1 MTNEEWKTWSDY
13 HLTLFRWI
21 DEKDGKMLS
30 LWRPSFESRGF
41 TLVELKEASLV
52 LAQSPKAGLWRAEH
66 FEFLLRHVSGSRAA
80 QAQAREAQERSAES
94 KPKCDLCRDTG
105 LVPVP
110 DLRPAATKYATAAV
124 VCSCNRGIWQQNKHS
139 EEQERRR
146 DKNKKPLPKWIT
158 LEEYE
163 KRVPGWQ
170 EIMVQWEH
178 GRELDRT
185 AREESAYADRKRGPL
200 KIGEAVKQVIDKA
213 VK

>member
-1 MTNEEWKTWSDY
+1 
-13 HLTLFRWI
+13 
-21 DEKDGKMLS
+21 
-30 LWRPSFESRGF
+30 
-41 TLVELKEASLV
+41 
-52 LAQSPKAGLWRAEH
+52 
-66 FEFLLRHVSGSRAA
+66 
-80 QAQAREAQERSAES
+80 
-94 KPKCDLCRDTG
+94 
-105 LVPVP
+105 VPVP